1 MTIATLLNNTLEAS
15 QRRQGLKTAG

>member
-15 QRRQGLKTAG
+15 QRRQGLKVGT